1 MYSFL
6 YQPTIKFDKT
16 DLLVYIIVDYQR
28 KRVVYIL
35 QENEISIANSCVL
48 NKREREQAIFFITI
62 TRTASSLFISTFLLL
77 VIF

>member
-16 DLLVYIIVDYQR
+16 DLLVCVITDYKI

-35 QENEISIANSCVL
+35 QENEISIANSYV
-48 NKREREQAIFFITI
+48 
-62 TRTASSLFISTFLLL
+62 
-77 VIF
+77 